1 MKRIPLLLAGICSF
15 GALLFAPGCAPPAPS
30 EPVKIG
36 AIFSVTGPAAF
47 LGAPEEKT
55 ARMLVEQINA
65 SGGVNGRKL
74 EVVIK
79 DSAGSPEKAVSFA
92 KQLIEEEKVVAIIG
106 PSTSGE
112 TMQIKALCE
121 ENRMPLISCAAAET
135 IVNPLAKYVFK
146 VAPKDSQAVTWIY
159 RTMKDM
165 GLTNIAILSSSDGYG
180 VAGKKQLEDAAK
192 ARGIHIMADEV
203 YDKEATD
210 LTDVLTKVKGNS
222 SVQAVVNWSIVPAQ
236 SMVAKNMKQLGLNV
250 PLFQSHGF
258 ANVKYAQQ
266 AGVAAEGTLFPA
278 GRLVVVDELPDSH
291 PQKRVLAAYKKDY
304 ESRYHEDVSTFGGHA
319 YDSLM
324 IVVDALKKAGAPDRE
339 KVRDV
344 IENLQGFVGT
354 AGVFNFSPTDHTGL
368 DLDAFEMMT
377 VKDGKF
383 TIYKK

>member
-1 MKRIPLLLAGICSF
+1 MKRNPLVLAGICSL
-15 GALLFAPGCAPPAPS
+15 GALLFIPGCSPAPPS

-36 AIFSVTGPAAF
+36 ALFSVTGPASF

-55 ARMLVEQINA
+55 AQMLVEQINA

-74 EVVIK
+74 QLVVK
-79 DSAGSPEKAVSFA
+79 DTAGSPEKAVSFA
-92 KQLIEEEKVVAIIG
+92 KQLIEEDKVLAIIG

-135 IVNPLAKYVFK
+135 IVNPVAKYVFK
-146 VAPKDSQAVTWIY
+146 VPQKDSQAVTWIY

-165 GLTNIAILSSSDGYG
+165 GITNIAILSSSDGFG
-180 VAGKKQLEDAAK
+180 AGGKKQLETAAP
-192 ARGIHIMADEV
+192 AAGITILADEV
-203 YDKEATD
+203 YDKTAND

-236 SMVAKNMKQLGLNV
+236 SMVARNMKQLGLNM

-258 ANVKYAQQ
+258 GNPKYVQL

-278 GRLVVVDELPDSH
+278 GRLLVVDELPDSN
-291 PQKRVLAAYKKDY
+291 PQKKVLAAYKKDY
-304 ESRYHEDVSTFGGHA
+304 ESRYQEPVSTFGGHA

-324 IVVDALKKAGAPDRE
+324 VVVEALKKAGTPDRD
-339 KVRDV
+339 KVRDA
-344 IENLQGFVGT
+344 IENLKGFVGT

-368 DLDAFEMMT
+368 GLDAFEMLT

-383 TIYKK
+383 TLYKK